1 MRAAVFCALLAVAI
15 PARAQ
20 SLEVTGLLGYTNAA
34 TLDTLADNVDELSVN
49 GALTWGAGATFF
61 LTEHLGV
68 EGLFM
73 QQPTTVRMTAAGVS
87 AAILDIT
94 VRQIVGNLV
103 YQPVARTATF
113 QPFVFGGAGV
123 SILSG
128 DHRDSESKF
137 AWTVGGGV
145 KWMPNAVVGTR
156 LHFRYKGTRLN
167 DGDATVCDPFGFC
180 QDALSQLE
188 VAAGLVFRF

>member
-1 MRAAVFCALLAVAI
+1 MRAAVFCALLAVAL

-20 SLEVTGLLGYTNAA
+20 SVEVTGLLGYTTSAS
-34 TLDTLADNVDELSVN
+34 LDTRTDNVEELSVN
-49 GALTWGAGATFF
+49 GALTWGAGGTYF
-61 LTEHLGV
+61 LSEHLGV

-73 QQPTTVRMTAAGVS
+73 QQPTTVRLTAAGVS
-87 AAILDIT
+87 AAILDMT
-94 VRQIVGNLV
+94 VPQVIGNLV

-123 SILSG
+123 SMLSA
-128 DHRDSESKF
+128 DDRDSESKF
-137 AWTVGGGV
+137 AWTVGAGV

-156 LHFRYKGTRLN
+156 IHFRYKSTRLN

-180 QDALSQLE
+180 QDALSQME